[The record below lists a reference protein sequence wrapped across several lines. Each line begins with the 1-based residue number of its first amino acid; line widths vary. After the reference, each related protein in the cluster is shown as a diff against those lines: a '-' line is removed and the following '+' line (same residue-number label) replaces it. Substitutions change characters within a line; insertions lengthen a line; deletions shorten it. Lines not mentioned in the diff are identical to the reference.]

1 MAAFMASL
9 VMMSIVCEF
18 WKIVIFKARVLRKL
32 WTARV
37 GRTINLQYEGYV
49 MLRRKYS
56 GALRTISAIR
66 VVRY

>member
-37 GRTINLQYEGYV
+37 GRTINLQYEFQ
-49 MLRRKYS
+49 
-56 GALRTISAIR
+56 
-66 VVRY
+66 